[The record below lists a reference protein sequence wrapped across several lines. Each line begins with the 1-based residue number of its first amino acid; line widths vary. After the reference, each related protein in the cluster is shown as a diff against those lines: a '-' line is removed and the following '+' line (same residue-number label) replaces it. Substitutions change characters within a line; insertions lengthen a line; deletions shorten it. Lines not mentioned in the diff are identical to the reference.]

1 MHEGSHQ
8 KSFHPF
14 EKSEMLY
21 DATACHNWVT
31 ASWQYP
37 SCDSP
42 RKVGGWGAI
51 DVVVTMISLMART
64 WRLTFSERVLWQ
76 RGQGVIRE
84 MRAGGPIDYRFEKCK
99 YWYPFANP
107 PPFSISLC
115 FSLIFCHIAL
125 VFHAQWYD
133 FLHVWDNIS
142 IKLSCKLQ
150 FSIDMFQML
159 HSTPPPKK
167 KKQQKS
173 DGWGHDKNHWSL
185 TLYLAKA
192 SKWDRC
198 GSLWYLGN
206 HSFQSPRLW
215 RWWVSLA

>member
-167 KKQQKS
+167 KTTKI
-173 DGWGHDKNHWSL
+173 GWLRSW
-185 TLYLAKA
+185 
-192 SKWDRC
+192 
-198 GSLWYLGN
+198 
-206 HSFQSPRLW
+206 
-215 RWWVSLA
+215 